1 MSRFKKFSI
10 TESSLTC
17 TIKYTRKCI
26 EKTFIPLVRE
36 IAEDFQNSG
45 DQRYILCIAGPPGC
59 GKSSIAKLF
68 QILLENRGIET
79 RVLPLDGFHLK
90 SSELKKKST
99 LVDGLELD
107 LYSIKGAK
115 ETYDTGKLF
124 DFMKKLSQGNTFFW
138 PVYSRTTHDPV
149 DKGVHICDNR
159 CIYIIEG
166 NYLLLSEHPW
176 NLLRQYFNK
185 RIFIASQESILRLR
199 VIRRKRKGGIS
210 PKEARCHYKKSD
222 RRNIREVLDNSDG
235 YDWLITQRRRYRYD
249 LSII

>member
-26 EKTFIPLVRE
+26 EKTFVPLVQE
-36 IAEDFQNSG
+36 VAEDFQNGG

-68 QILLENRGIET
+68 QILLEDRRIEAQ
-79 RVLPLDGFHLK
+79 VLPLDGFHLK
-90 SSELKKKST
+90 NRELKKKSA
-99 LVDGLELD
+99 LIGGLEVD

-115 ETYDTGKLF
+115 ETYDTKKLF
-124 DFMKKLSQGNTFFW
+124 DCIKRLSQGNTFFW
-138 PVYSRTTHDPV
+138 PIYSRTTHDPV
-149 DKGVHICDNR
+149 EKGVHINGNHF
-159 CIYIIEG
+159 IYIIEG

-185 RIFIASQESILRLR
+185 RIFIASKECILRQR
-199 VIRRKRKGGIS
+199 VIRRKRMGGIS
-210 PKEARCHYKKSD
+210 RKEAHRHYKKSD
-222 RRNIREVLDNSDG
+222 RRNIREVLNNSG
-235 YDWLITQRRRYRYD
+235 GCDWLITQRRRYRYD